1 MSSPRERIER
11 VATRHHGVILRRQA
25 LEAGMPERQIKRR
38 LERRQWVPA
47 PVVGAYLLA
56 SAADDPASLLV
67 ASCRALDGVPWAE
80 SAVAW
85 WELAAHPR
93 RPVVAI
99 RGRGVCAGVDVIR
112 PRGLDHVILTR
123 RHGIEVPTV
132 ESAVATMAA
141 STSVAGLN
149 ALLDEAGR
157 RRLTTPE
164 RIVDALELFT
174 RRGRSG
180 SAVVSEVLRTRR
192 PESTVPLSDWGRW
205 FADRLEA
212 SGFRRP
218 VLEHRVLDG
227 NGNLI
232 AQVDAAYVD
241 ARLAFELDSVA
252 HHHNLTAFERDRIRD
267 LRLAAQGWRTIRVTW
282 FQYTNQWTE
291 VVGAVRAVQAASR
304 RAG

>member
-11 VATRHHGVILRRQA
+11 MATRRHGVILRRQA
-25 LEAGMPERQIKRR
+25 LEAGMAERQIKRR

-56 SAADDPASLLV
+56 SAADDPASRLV
-67 ASCRALDGVPWAE
+67 ASCRALDGIPWAQ

-85 WELAAHPR
+85 WELAPHPP

-99 RGRGVCAGVDVIR
+99 RGRGVCAEVDVIR
-112 PRGLDHVILTR
+112 PRDLDHVILTR

-141 STSVAGLN
+141 STTVAGLN

-180 SAVVSEVLRTRR
+180 SAVVSEVLRARR
-192 PESTVPLSDWGRW
+192 PELSVPLSDWGRW

-212 SGFRRP
+212 NGLGRP

-252 HHHNLTAFERDRIRD
+252 YHHSLRAFETDRMRD
-267 LRLAAQGWRTIRVTW
+267 LRLAASGWRTLRVTW
-282 FQYTNQWTE
+282 HQYTQQWNEITNA
-291 VVGAVRAVQAASR
+291 VQAVRAASR